1 MVETESN
8 VDYLIPYL
16 QMMIG
21 DLTGTQYS
29 EAVYRTALIAG
40 ARILSKPLG
49 NKYIVL
55 DDNVTRNTVEF
66 TFDTTEPYIEN
77 QDEVGFLY
85 AAIVVLRNIPLAGSS
100 AFIGTWSTPDLSLSN
115 VQGNKSYLDLLVA
128 ARKDLADFLKMRLGR
143 SQKSFLPTLQGL
155 YPFYRQGLQ
164 EREGI

>member
-8 VDYLIPYL
+8 IDYLIPYL

-21 DLTGTQYS
+21 DIAGTQYS
-29 EAVYRTALIAG
+29 ESVYRTALIAG

-55 DDNVTRNTVEF
+55 DDNVIRNTTDY
-66 TFDTTEPYIEN
+66 TFDSTEPYIDN
-77 QDEVGFLY
+77 VDEVGFLY

-115 VQGNKSYLDLLVA
+115 VQGNKSYLDLLTA
-128 ARKDLADFLKMRLGR
+128 ARKDLVDFLKMRLGR

-155 YPFYRQGLQ
+155 YPYYQQGLRD
-164 EREGI
+164 REGI